1 MNRFIRTMLVAG
13 LATAAAEGGIL
24 ARGARPRMMCHRT
37 ANRDM
42 PENTLESLALA
53 ARMGCSVV
61 EIDVRRTLDGE
72 LVLNHD
78 GMLERLTDGM
88 GDVEQSYFEQLNH
101 LDAGSWMGTRFAN
114 MRIPRLTDALAVARE
129 QEIGLVLDLKA
140 KDMGPAV
147 LALLRREGMLKRVR
161 FGGEWTDVKA
171 LYPAAN
177 EDAAVSIEPTVTR
190 EQVEKL
196 HEAGKIV
203 IANFSAN
210 SYEMDLP
217 AMRSAATAGVD
228 WINVDYP
235 RLGADTLGQP
245 VESKIASLV
254 AKANTG
260 TLDGRAAAI
269 LELGHYH
276 GFHLHAVFLNWLQDS
291 EDRIS
296 RAAATALVTTR
307 PPVPAASLVE
317 ALQSKQATA
326 RKNAAWALG
335 ALAAPATDSL
345 QQLLNDTD
353 AGVLQEALLALS
365 RCPGMVSANRL
376 LPLLSNN
383 NAAVRGAAALAL
395 ARHQPEVAASAIPKA
410 LAHEEDFIAKEYS
423 AYVEHGKPPRSQAEI
438 DVTVEHYRCLMK
450 LIEAGSMLSNAN
462 ALKLFEREAFRSA
475 PDYSPVA
482 GLVAGYQL
490 WDRAGED
497 PTAIIQALGSSDVE
511 IANRAEWI
519 LVKAGPAVLPTV
531 RQALSSEMKAVR
543 ERSVRILAWQ
553 GDSDSTAAL
562 QAMKNSGAADPALID
577 WAIGKIRSQ
586 AFGGH

>member
-1 MNRFIRTMLVAG
+1 MNRFIRMMLVAG

-24 ARGARPRMMCHRT
+24 ARGARPQMMCHRA
-37 ANRDM
+37 ANRDL

-88 GDVEQSYFEQLNH
+88 GDVEQSYFEQLSH

-147 LALLRREGMLKRVR
+147 LALLKREGMLERVR
-161 FGGEWTDVKA
+161 FGGECADIKA
-171 LYPAAN
+171 LYPTAN
-177 EDAAVSIEPTVTR
+177 EDAAASIEPIVTR
-190 EQVEKL
+190 AQVEKL
-196 HEAGKIV
+196 RQAGKIV

-210 SYEMDLP
+210 SHEMDLP
-217 AMRSAATAGVD
+217 AMRSAAAAGVD
-228 WINVDYP
+228 WLNVDYP
-235 RLGADTLGQP
+235 RLGADALGQP
-245 VESKIASLV
+245 VEAKIAALV

-269 LELGHYH
+269 LELGHYD
-276 GFHLHAVFLNWLQDS
+276 GFPLYPVFLNWLQNN

-296 RAAATALVTTR
+296 RAAATALVTMR

-317 ALQSKQATA
+317 ALQSKHATA
-326 RKNAAWALG
+326 KKNAAWALG
-335 ALAAPATDSL
+335 ALAAPAADSL
-345 QQLLNDTD
+345 LRLLDDKD
-353 AGVLQEALLALS
+353 AVVLQEALLALS

-376 LPLLSNN
+376 LPLLSND

-395 ARHQPEVAASAIPKA
+395 ARHQPDIAADAIPEA
-410 LAHEEDFIAKEYS
+410 LAREEASIAKEHS
-423 AYVEHGKPPRSQAEI
+423 AYVERGKPPRSQAEI
-438 DVTVEHYRCLMK
+438 NVTVEHYRCLMK
-450 LIEAGSMLSNAN
+450 LIEAGTMLSNPN
-462 ALKLFEREAFRSA
+462 ALKLFQREAFRIAS
-475 PDYSPVA
+475 DYSQVT
-482 GLVAGYQL
+482 GLAAGYQL
-490 WDRAGED
+490 WDRAGEN
-497 PTAIIQALGSSDVE
+497 PASIIQALGSSDIE

-519 LVKAGPAVLPTV
+519 LVKAGPAVLPAV
-531 RQALSSEMKAVR
+531 RQALSSDMKAVR
-543 ERSVRILAWQ
+543 ERCVRILGWQ
-553 GDSDSTAAL
+553 GDSDSTTAL
-562 QAMKNSGAADPALID
+562 QAMKNSGAVDPALIN
-577 WAIGKIRSQ
+577 WAIGKIQSQ
-586 AFGGH
+586 TFGAH